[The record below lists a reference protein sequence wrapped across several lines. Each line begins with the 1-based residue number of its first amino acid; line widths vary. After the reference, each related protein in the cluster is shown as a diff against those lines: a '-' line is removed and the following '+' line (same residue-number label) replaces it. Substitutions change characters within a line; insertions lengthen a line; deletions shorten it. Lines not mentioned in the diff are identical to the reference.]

1 VIGSFEENA
10 LNGGYD
16 NNYTSKYWLYIN
28 EANEED
34 FQGKAIPMMIY
45 SSNVK
50 SLKFELREN
59 AELSQELSSGKSFFY
74 SINGGLN
81 KVSQNGNVPVSVNSS
96 LSVKL
101 YYGEPQ
107 GTLSSGE
114 EFQPSRTMVVYNPN
128 ISKYFVKFD
137 KNLKTADVS
146 IFDASGKLISKNEN
160 VNCHNDFIIDAN
172 LVSGIYIVKITS
184 DNGEST
190 TSKILMK

>member
-1 VIGSFEENA
+1 
-10 LNGGYD
+10 
-16 NNYTSKYWLYIN
+16 
-28 EANEED
+28 
-34 FQGKAIPMMIY
+34 MIY

-74 SINGGLN
+74 SINGNLN
-81 KVSQNGNVPVSVNSS
+81 KVSENENVPVSVNSS

-107 GTLSSGE
+107 NTLSSE
-114 EFQPSRTMVVYNPN
+114 EVLQPSRTMVVYNPN

-137 KNLKTADVS
+137 KNWKTADVS